1 MTFKTLRYLY
11 KYTKVFNYIH
21 QLLNLH
27 GLSHHVVGI
36 HSLFLGPIIK
46 LGLGP
51 ITYRP
56 EGAASVLVG
65 LVPPYCLL
73 LAGKLANGALLH
85 FPCSFLKFRLL
96 CRFCLPFHP
105 LDVRCFL
112 CSDSGALFSKKKGP
126 GILLIFIAL

>member
-1 MTFKTLRYLY
+1 MLSFKTLGCF
-11 KYTKVFNYIH
+11 KVYQNVQLH

-27 GLSHHVVGI
+27 GLSHGVIGI

-51 ITYRP
+51 DTTYRP

-85 FPCSFLKFRLL
+85 FPCSFLSVLFAISPIRCSLL
-96 CRFCLPFHP
+96 SRVPTTS
-105 LDVRCFL
+105 RCSPKNGARNSF
-112 CSDSGALFSKKKGP
+112 DSV
-126 GILLIFIAL
+126 IALTF